1 MARSLK
7 CTVFCVNMGSQ
18 KNFIENTKC
27 KVIELGKLYTSMIF
41 FPKNLNSF
49 IGEYAKNRA
58 KRVNK
63 ILHFLAGLSLKN
75 IIKCAYDLNIMVI
88 RALVHEIEG
97 AACRYRRC
105 GRPSGFFDVQSEL
118 SSQFVVQLDYPGT
131 RTRRG

>member
-7 CTVFCVNMGSQ
+7 CTVFCVNVGSK
-18 KNFIENTKC
+18 KNFIEKKIC

-63 ILHFLAGLSLKN
+63 KVHFPAGLSLKL
-75 IIKCAYDLNIMVI
+75 I
-88 RALVHEIEG
+88 
-97 AACRYRRC
+97 
-105 GRPSGFFDVQSEL
+105 
-118 SSQFVVQLDYPGT
+118 DYVFESAEHVFAT
-131 RTRRG
+131 